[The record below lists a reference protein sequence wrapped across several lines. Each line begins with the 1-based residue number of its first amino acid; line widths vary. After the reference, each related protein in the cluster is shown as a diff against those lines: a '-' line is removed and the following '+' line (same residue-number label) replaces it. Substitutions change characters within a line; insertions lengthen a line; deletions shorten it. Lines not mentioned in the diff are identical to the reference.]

1 MTTKNGNLPAMP
13 IELGGFGQFA
23 PEAHIGLSKR
33 EMFAM
38 HFAGHIW
45 AQYQTDGTAVKY
57 DNWREGVCVESVRL
71 ADQLLAELE
80 ATK

>member
-1 MTTKNGNLPAMP
+1 MKNGDMPAMP
-13 IELGGFGQFA
+13 VPIDSATGCE
-23 PEAHIGLSKR
+23 GLSKR

-45 AQYQTDGTAVKY
+45 AQYQTDGTAVQY

-71 ADQLLAELE
+71 ADALLAALE
-80 ATK
+80 ETK